1 MMRIL
6 VMGGTRFIG
15 RHFVAAALRNGHS
28 VTLFH
33 RGASAGL
40 FPEAAHL
47 LGDRDHDLRPLEA
60 GVWDAT
66 VDLSAYLPRQVR
78 SLAAELNRRAGVYV
92 FLSST
97 AVYAA
102 PQSYGFDENSD
113 LVRLT
118 ESEHDEA
125 PADAGTVDDRYG
137 GLKVLCEEAAQ
148 ACFGECLILRPTY
161 VVGPLDYTGRFTYW
175 VERIAA
181 GGMVLCPGP
190 PSAMFQLIDARDLA
204 AWMVRMIESGGV
216 GTYNVAAP
224 FPPAS
229 FEHVLTEIRAAVP
242 GPDAAFEWVDRSFL
256 LEAGMDSVK
265 LPLWPGA
272 NPDGIIEAAN
282 PGRALAAG
290 LRIRPLRQT
299 IADIHQQE
307 VSAPTPISSPVGLAP
322 EEEKRLLQLWQQ
334 SKARR

>member
-1 MMRIL
+1 MRIL

-15 RHFVAAALRNGHS
+15 RHFVAAALRNGHA

-33 RGASAGL
+33 RGTSPAV

-47 LGDRDHDLRPLEA
+47 LGDRDRDLRLLEV
-60 GVWDAT
+60 GDWDVT

-78 SLAAELNRRAGVYV
+78 SLGVELGRRAGVYV

-97 AVYAA
+97 AAYAA
-102 PQSYGFDENSD
+102 PQSYGFDENSA

-118 ESEHDEA
+118 ESEDDQA
-125 PADAGTVDDRYG
+125 PPDAGSVDDRYG

-148 ACFGECLILRPTY
+148 DCFSDCFILRPTY
-161 VVGPLDYTGRFTYW
+161 LVGPLDYTGRFTYW
-175 VERIAA
+175 IKRIAA

-190 PSAMFQLIDARDLA
+190 SSAMFQLIDARDLA
-204 AWMVRMIESGGV
+204 AWMVHMIESGGL
-216 GTYNVAAP
+216 GTYNVASP
-224 FPPAS
+224 FPPTS
-229 FEHVLTEIRAAVP
+229 FDHLLTEIRATVP
-242 GPDAAFEWVDRSFL
+242 GPDATFEWVDRPFL
-256 LEAGMDSVK
+256 LEAGMDGVK

-290 LRIRPLRQT
+290 LKTRPLRET
-299 IADIHQQE
+299 IADIYQQE
-307 VSAPTPISSPVGLAP
+307 VSAPTPVSSPAGLAP